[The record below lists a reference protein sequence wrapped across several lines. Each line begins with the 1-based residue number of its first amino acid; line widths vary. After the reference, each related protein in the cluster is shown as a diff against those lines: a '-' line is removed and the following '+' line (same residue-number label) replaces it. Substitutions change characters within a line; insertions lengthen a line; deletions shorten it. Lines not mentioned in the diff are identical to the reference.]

1 MRYLYVRPSD
11 ALRRRLA
18 VAAAT
23 EGRSLGRYCRR
34 LIEQAPLRTGPGP
47 GPETAPAEAGTVEVK
62 VPLSDETHAALR
74 VRAAQLDVSLA
85 QLGLALL
92 AARAPDLTEVA
103 TAILLDDH

>member
-34 LIEQAPLRTGPGP
+34 LIEQAPLRAGPEPGP
-47 GPETAPAEAGTVEVK
+47 GAPAEAGTVEVK

-85 QLGLALL
+85 QLGLDLL
-92 AARAPDLTEVA
+92 TARAPDLTEVA
-103 TAILLDDH
+103 TAILLDDP